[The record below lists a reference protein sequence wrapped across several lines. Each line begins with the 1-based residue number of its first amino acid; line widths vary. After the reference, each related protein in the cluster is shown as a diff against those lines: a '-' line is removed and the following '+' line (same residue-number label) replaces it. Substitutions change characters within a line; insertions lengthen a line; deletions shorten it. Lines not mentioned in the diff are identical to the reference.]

1 MHKTYILALTA
12 GGAISEVEYVIRN
25 HPQVLSYWNYIPFV
39 FCLKSNA
46 TAREL
51 ATIFEKHASHF
62 FIAEIEA
69 SNVNGRLPKPAWE
82 WFNAPVEPDVLRG
95 VRNRLSG

>member
-51 ATIFEKHASHF
+51 ATIFEKYASHF

-82 WFNAPVEPDVLRG
+82 WFNAPVGPDVLGAARD
-95 VRNRLSG
+95 RLSG

>member
-1 MHKTYILALTA
+1 MHKTYILTLTA

-25 HPQVLSYWNYIPFV
+25 HPQVLSYWNYMPFV

-46 TAREL
+46 SAKDL
-51 ATIFEKHASHF
+51 AAIFEKYASHF
-62 FIAEIEA
+62 FIAEIDA

-82 WFNAPVEPDVLRG
+82 WFSAPVEPDALLG
-95 VRNRLSG
+95 NRRRLG